1 MSAAPLPYR
10 PWRIIYIPIVERRG
24 GVFPFL
30 FLKNGLPSATAAL
43 WARSLSSENWSD
55 SKIEAH
61 LRAVGTF
68 YAFCQVKCG
77 DEAPL
82 DRDLYV
88 LVQDY
93 AEARFRGT
101 FIAGEDES
109 GLYWGRVRI
118 STVSEEIR
126 ALDRYSKF
134 VAKLHDSPVFN
145 PDEHVLV
152 QIARFY
158 RSAREA
164 GRSDAMVH
172 LRGIRR
178 RRKSAAL
185 QINRRMTESDSSKM
199 RAKHL
204 SPVEM
209 IEVVE
214 RGAEAPR
221 DKMLLLLLGYA
232 GLRISEPLH
241 LYVNDVVELFHESG
255 ASKVRLEHPEYGS
268 YVSST
273 KENRS
278 GFLERM
284 YGRLPRCQLGRGHR
298 EFAGWKGMVL
308 TESDP
313 ANRYAFWLE
322 ERIVGRYFR
331 RCLEAYF
338 DDHKALL
345 RTGRLRHPYL
355 FFNTTRR
362 GASSSYGQP
371 MSLSGAHELVE
382 RAFKRAGI
390 RAGSHA
396 CRHHYGFYAADVL
409 QIPQETLMRMM
420 HHSSIVSTDTYYHV
434 SAASVRARISGA
446 DIRRVPYG
454 RPEFPKYW
462 SEM

>member
-1 MSAAPLPYR
+1 MSSEPLPYR
-10 PWRIIYIPIVERRG
+10 PWRIIYIPVVERQG
-24 GVFPFL
+24 GLFPFL

-43 WARSLSSENWSD
+43 WARALSSENWSD

-68 YAFCQVKCG
+68 YAFCQMKCG
-77 DEAPL
+77 GEAPL
-82 DRDLYV
+82 TGDLYV
-88 LVQDY
+88 LVQEY

-101 FIAGEDES
+101 WIAGEDPT
-109 GLYWGRVRI
+109 GLYWRRVRI

-126 ALDRYSKF
+126 ALDRYSRF

-145 PDEHVLV
+145 PDEHALV
-152 QIARFY
+152 KVARFY

-164 GRSDAMVH
+164 GRSDALVH
-172 LRGIRR
+172 LRGVRR
-178 RRKSAAL
+178 RRSKAAPT
-185 QINRRMTESDSSKM
+185 INRRMTESDKAAM

-204 SPVEM
+204 SPAEM
-209 IEVVE
+209 IETVE
-214 RGAEAPR
+214 HGARSPR

-241 LYVNDVVELFHESG
+241 LYVNDVVELFRETG
-255 ASKVRLEHPEYGS
+255 ASKIRLEHPENGS
-268 YVSST
+268 CVSST
-273 KENRS
+273 TEDRS
-278 GFLERM
+278 GFLARV
-284 YGRLPRCQLGRGHR
+284 YKRLPRSQLGRGHR

-308 TESDP
+308 TEADS

-322 ERIVGRYFR
+322 ESITGRYFR

-338 DDHKALL
+338 DDHKSLL

-355 FFNTTRR
+355 FFNTTRN
-362 GASSSYGQP
+362 GALNYGQP
-371 MSLSGAHELVE
+371 LSLSCAHDLVD
-382 RAFKRAGI
+382 RAFRRVGI

-434 SAASVRARISGA
+434 SAASVRARISGT
-446 DIRRVPYG
+446 DIRRIPYA
-454 RPEFPKYW
+454 RPEFPSSWGKP
-462 SEM
+462 

>member
-1 MSAAPLPYR
+1 MSMAPLPYR

-24 GVFPFL
+24 GLFPFL

-43 WARSLSSENWSD
+43 WARALSSENWSD

-68 YAFCQVKCG
+68 YAFCQAKCG
-77 DEAPL
+77 DQAPL
-82 DRDLYV
+82 ERDLYV
-88 LVQDY
+88 LIQEY

-101 FIAGEDES
+101 STAGEDAD

-118 STVSEEIR
+118 STVSEEVR
-126 ALDRYSKF
+126 ALDRYSRF

-145 PDEHVLV
+145 PDEHVIV
-152 QIARFY
+152 KVARFY
-158 RSAREA
+158 RTAREA

-178 RRKSAAL
+178 RRNRESL
-185 QINRRMTESDSSKM
+185 EINRRMTETDTSKM

-204 SPVEM
+204 SPAEM
-209 IEVVE
+209 IEVVD
-214 RGAEAPR
+214 RGAQAPR
-221 DKMLLLLLGYA
+221 DKMLMLLLGYA

-241 LYVNDVVELFHESG
+241 LYVNDVVELFRESG
-255 ASKVRLEHPEYGS
+255 ASKIRLEHPVNGRCE
-268 YVSST
+268 SST
-273 KENRS
+273 NEDRS

-284 YGRLPRCQLGRGHR
+284 YGRLPRNELGRGHR
-298 EFAGWKGMVL
+298 EFAGWKGMLL

-322 ERIVGRYFR
+322 EKIVGRYFR
-331 RCLEAYF
+331 CCLEAYF

-345 RTGRLRHPYL
+345 RAGRLPHPYL
-355 FFNTTRR
+355 FFNTRRR
-362 GASSSYGQP
+362 GASNSYGQP

-382 RAFKRAGI
+382 RAFKQVGI
-390 RAGSHA
+390 MAGSHA

-446 DIRRVPYG
+446 NIRRVPYG
-454 RPEFPKYW
+454 RPEFPKSW

>member
-1 MSAAPLPYR
+1 VDPLPYR

-24 GVFPFL
+24 GLFPFL

-43 WARSLSSENWSD
+43 WARAMSSENWSD

-68 YAFCQVKCG
+68 YAFCQAKCG

-82 DRDLYV
+82 TDDLYG
-88 LVQDY
+88 LVQEY
-93 AEARFRGT
+93 GEARFRGT
-101 FIAGEDES
+101 CIAGEDPI
-109 GLYWGRVRI
+109 GLYWRRVRI

-126 ALDRYSKF
+126 ALDRYSRF

-152 QIARFY
+152 RVARFY
-158 RSAREA
+158 RSARES
-164 GRSDAMVH
+164 GRSDALVH
-172 LRGIRR
+172 LRGVRR
-178 RRKSAAL
+178 RRNKAVL
-185 QINRRMTESDSSKM
+185 TVNQRMTEGDRSKM

-204 SPVEM
+204 SPAEM

-214 RGAEAPR
+214 HGARSPR
-221 DKMLLLLLGYA
+221 DKMLMLLLGYA

-241 LYVNDVVELFHESG
+241 LYVNDVTELFRESG
-255 ASKVRLEHPEYGS
+255 GSKIRLEHPETGS
-268 YVSST
+268 CASSNA
-273 KENRS
+273 EDRA
-278 GFLERM
+278 GFLARV
-284 YGRLPRCQLGRGHR
+284 YGRLPRCELGRGHR

-308 TESDP
+308 TESNP
-313 ANRYAFWLE
+313 ADRYAFWLE
-322 ERIVGRYFR
+322 ERIAGRYFR

-362 GASSSYGQP
+362 GASDYGQP
-371 MSLSGAHELVE
+371 MSLSGAHESVE

-390 RAGSHA
+390 KAGSHA

-409 QIPQETLMRMM
+409 QISQEMLMRMM

-434 SAASVRARISGA
+434 SAASVRARISGN
-446 DIRRVPYG
+446 DIRRIPYA
-454 RPEFPKYW
+454 RPDFPKGW
-462 SEM
+462 GDM